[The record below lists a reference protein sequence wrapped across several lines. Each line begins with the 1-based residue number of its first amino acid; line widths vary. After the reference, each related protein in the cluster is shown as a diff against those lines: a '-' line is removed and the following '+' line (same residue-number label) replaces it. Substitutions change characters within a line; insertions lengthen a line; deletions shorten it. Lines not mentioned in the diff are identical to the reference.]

1 MKILF
6 FISFIILFSCSSKID
21 NKNQQNTSI
30 KEIVVIYNKG
40 IYSYYLIEGKLIVEN
55 YDNISN
61 NYFKISEKSIMKL
74 TDLYYDNSINEK
86 SKNIEIVVNKNAYL
100 NMPTTEIDYYIYFEN
115 GTVQHFYLQ
124 KDNEQNPLDYFK
136 YRKYKNFIIEI
147 DQVIISLDKKYN
159 FNKSDII
166 RI

>member
-1 MKILF
+1 MF
-6 FISFIILFSCSSKID
+6 F
-21 NKNQQNTSI
+21 NQQNTSI

-74 TDLYYDNSINEK
+74 TDLYYDNNINEK
-86 SKNIEIVVNKNAYL
+86 SKNIEIVVNKNTYL

-147 DQVIISLDKKYN
+147 DQVIISLNKKYN